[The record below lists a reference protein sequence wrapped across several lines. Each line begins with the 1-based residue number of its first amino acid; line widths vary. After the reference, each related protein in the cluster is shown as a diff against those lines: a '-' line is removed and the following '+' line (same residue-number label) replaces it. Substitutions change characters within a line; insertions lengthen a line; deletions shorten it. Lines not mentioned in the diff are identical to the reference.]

1 MKKTQTN
8 EYAAP
13 ELEVQEVAI
22 EKGFADSFG
31 VGIENI
37 DEYWEELE

>member
-1 MKKTQTN
+1 MKRKEET
-8 EYAAP
+8 EYVAP

-22 EKGFADSFG
+22 EKGFANSFG